1 MQTKIARE
9 KELAEAMAR
18 RETSGFDDFDF
29 EDSSIASTNLLTP
42 SVMLLPLLGLRFKL
56 KVK

>member
-18 RETSGFDDFDF
+18 RETSGFDEFDF
-29 EDSSIASTNLLTP
+29 EDSSIASTDLHDSLRY
-42 SVMLLPLLGLRFKL
+42 VAPLLGLRLKL